1 MKNPIHPSYLTRLR
15 QSFGK
20 APILTEED
28 MRAAIARGTAAGYW
42 EDLIAS
48 EITISFVGE
57 SEITPEPDATG
68 FPI

>member
-1 MKNPIHPSYLTRLR
+1 MKNPIRPSYFTRLR

-20 APILTEED
+20 PPILTEED

-42 EDLIAS
+42 DDLLAS
-48 EITISFVGE
+48 EITISYV
-57 SEITPEPDATG
+57 SEPDATG

>member
-42 EDLIAS
+42 EDLITS
-48 EITISFVGE
+48 EITISFV
-57 SEITPEPDATG
+57 SEPDATG